1 MTFFVVRTEL
11 LLTYFTSDTMR
22 EWSFSRS

>member
-1 MTFFVVRTEL
+1 
-11 LLTYFTSDTMR
+11 MR